1 MCLCDFIVAIKI
13 CERDVYQMYCNI
25 HSSFQGDVFMNF
37 QTLINCVH
45 ENINYSLNTHMN
57 IGIDNLAI

>member
-1 MCLCDFIVAIKI
+1 
-13 CERDVYQMYCNI
+13 MYCNI